1 MLVSLG
7 NKETLKR
14 LEILACLNRTYELVW
29 EAGGLPIMLDL
40 IQDGSID
47 RQMIASVIMTAGDEG
62 QRILSKFLKE
72 HPNEKVRI
80 AVASVMGYRKPIKTW
95 DLSIHIEEDKGI
107 DFSHLSLGCICNYK
121 GKVSPV
127 AIEDDLS
134 DSEFEVDQ
142 LFVNR
147 RDFLASLNRML
158 SMNDEAY
165 ESFFEE
171 PGVYLSVE
179 SDLLEQLEVRE
190 ISEKFQD
197 QHLRLF
203 V

>member
-1 MLVSLG
+1 
-7 NKETLKR
+7 
-14 LEILACLNRTYELVW
+14 
-29 EAGGLPIMLDL
+29 
-40 IQDGSID
+40 
-47 RQMIASVIMTAGDEG
+47 MTAGDEG

-80 AVASVMGYRKPIKTW
+80 AVASVMGYRKPLKPRE
-95 DLSIHIEEDKGI
+95 LSIHIEEDKGI
-107 DFSHLSLGCICNYK
+107 DFSRLNLGCICTYK

-127 AIEDDLS
+127 AIEEE
-134 DSEFEVDQ
+134 DSEFEDNQ

-179 SDLLEQLEVRE
+179 NDLLEQLDVRE

-197 QHLRLF
+197 LHLRLF
-203 V
+203 VQNQTFDQKANDRSFAQSSSGNLRVSAIPEHTIKALI